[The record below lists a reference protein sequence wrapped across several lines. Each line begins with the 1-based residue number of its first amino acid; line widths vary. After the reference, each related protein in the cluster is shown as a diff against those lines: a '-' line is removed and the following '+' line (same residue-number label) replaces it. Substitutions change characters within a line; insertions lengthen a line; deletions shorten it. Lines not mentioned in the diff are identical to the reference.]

1 MKEEGPLKYTIP
13 LLCLLVLILAA
24 CGESTTTASSTP
36 TKPAQ
41 PTATPTVAAPGH
53 YKLNETVKIYFAW
66 EITITK
72 ASAMDKNTLSSG
84 LEQVPSQPTDKFLIL
99 DLSVKNPGI
108 VDKSFDSN
116 QFTLKTSDHQ
126 QIKPGPILSDPVK
139 RPPDGTM
146 AAGDTTAGDLVFE
159 VPKTEKSFTLQYE
172 GPPATSKSPDPTLFV
187 WDISIQ

>member
-1 MKEEGPLKYTIP
+1 MKRIIP
-13 LLCLLVLILAA
+13 LLALLLILAA
-24 CGESTTTASSTP
+24 CGESTTSASTTP
-36 TKPAQ
+36 TKAAQ
-41 PTATPTVAAPGH
+41 PTATPTPTAAPNH
-53 YKLNETVKIYFAW
+53 HKLGETVKIYFAW

-72 ASAMDKNTLSSG
+72 ATAKDTNKLSSG

-99 DLSVKNPGI
+99 SLSVKNPGI

-116 QFTLKTSDHQ
+116 QFTLKTSQHN

-159 VPKTEKSFTLQYE
+159 VPKAEKSFTLQYE
-172 GPPATSKSPDPTLFV
+172 GPPKDSKSPDPTLFV
-187 WDISIQ
+187 WDITIQ